1 MLAQTRS
8 QMITKIHIGKNQLKM
23 TDNQYRVFL
32 LDAVDKHSC
41 AVMSDAEL
49 MQVLQ
54 AMRKQGVV
62 FTTKKWKNQKRAA
75 PRTDKKIYLDKITA
89 LLTNQGKPQKY
100 ADAMAKKA
108 FGIEFVN
115 WLEPW
120 QLKKIIQMLA
130 VYERRHV

>member
-62 FTTKKWKNQKRAA
+62 FTSTKFKEKRPT
-75 PRTDKKIYLDKITA
+75 PRADKAKYLAKITA

>member
-62 FTTKKWKNQKRAA
+62 FTSTKFKENRPTPRA
-75 PRTDKKIYLDKITA
+75 DKAKYLAKITA

>member
-54 AMRKQGVV
+54 AMKKQGVV
-62 FTTKKWKNQKRAA
+62 FTSTKFKEKRPT
-75 PRTDKKIYLDKITA
+75 PRADKAKYLAKITA

-100 ADAMAKKA
+100 ADSMAKKA